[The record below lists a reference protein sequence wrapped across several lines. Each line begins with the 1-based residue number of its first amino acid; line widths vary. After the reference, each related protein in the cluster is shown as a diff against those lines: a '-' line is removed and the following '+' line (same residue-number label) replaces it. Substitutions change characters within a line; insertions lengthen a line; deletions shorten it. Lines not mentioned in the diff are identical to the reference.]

1 MQKQSILLIMPHF
14 FQLLVNNHCLN
25 GYLTNYTSNLLLLTY
40 LYIFMKSIWWKVC
53 HKQLCYS
60 LTHLI
65 SYGEPKSISKSF
77 KKLCFCHTVVFFSFF
92 FFFFFFFFNSIF
104 PFSSSNHSCFHKNS
118 CKCISHFFYLCARQH
133 WLISYFLKVNKFDW
147 CVWIWHTAA
156 LSEKLLTAFVNCTD
170 QLF

>member
-14 FQLLVNNHCLN
+14 FQLLVNNHCLR

-53 HKQLCYS
+53 HKQLCCS

-77 KKLCFCHTVVFFSFF
+77 KKLCFRHTVVFFYFF
-92 FFFFFFFFNSIF
+92 FFFFSFFSSIAFF
-104 PFSSSNHSCFHKNS
+104 PFHQITILAFIKTAVNVF
-118 CKCISHFFYLCARQH
+118 
-133 WLISYFLKVNKFDW
+133 LISFIY
-147 CVWIWHTAA
+147 ARG
-156 LSEKLLTAFVNCTD
+156 KLID
-170 QLF
+170 